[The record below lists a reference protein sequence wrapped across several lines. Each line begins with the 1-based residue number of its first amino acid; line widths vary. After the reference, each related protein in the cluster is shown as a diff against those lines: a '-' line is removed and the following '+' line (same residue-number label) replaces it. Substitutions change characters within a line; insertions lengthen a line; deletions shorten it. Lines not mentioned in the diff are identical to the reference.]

1 MKKIIRSYDE
11 ETKAAAVRA
20 VLVYGE
26 RNTDVAE
33 RYGVSTGTLG
43 GWLKKA
49 RDKQL
54 DYMQYADKVEQ
65 EMGNEKAAEQ
75 DAAPEEEKTFPYS
88 HFIPLAK
95 CEPGVAEQCRAE
107 EQSQP
112 VYEYVDEGSKTAI
125 DEKAIKAAAYDV
137 ITIQMAM
144 YPDSSTD
151 TMMRFIQ
158 GVQALANQ
166 LCEVE

>member
-1 MKKIIRSYDE
+1 MK
-11 ETKAAAVRA
+11 
-20 VLVYGE
+20 
-26 RNTDVAE
+26 
-33 RYGVSTGTLG
+33 
-43 GWLKKA
+43 
-49 RDKQL
+49 
-54 DYMQYADKVEQ
+54 YADKVEK
-65 EMGNEKAAEQ
+65 ELTEEQ
-75 DAAPEEEKTFPYS
+75 DAVPEEEKTFPYS

-95 CEPGVAEQCRAE
+95 CEPGVAEKCRAE

-158 GVQALANQ
+158 GVQALAEI
-166 LCEVE
+166 LCGEVE